1 MLQEITKWLAATPLS
16 QTIQK
21 ILWIIPM
28 MQSVHILAIAIV
40 LSSVGMIDLR
50 IFGLAGG
57 RGTLQETARRFVPW
71 IWCALVV
78 LAVTGSILVIGEPGR
93 SLVNPMFQIKMGLL
107 VCAIAV
113 TATFQVT
120 VAHRAALLEVDGRT
134 PATLK
139 LFAILTLLL
148 WFAIAVA
155 GRWIAYLSLG
165 TPL

>member
-78 LAVTGSILVIGEPGR
+78 LAVTGSILVRPYIQ
-93 SLVNPMFQIKMGLL
+93 SFVHVKSSTYAN
-107 VCAIAV
+107 
-113 TATFQVT
+113 
-120 VAHRAALLEVDGRT
+120 
-134 PATLK
+134 
-139 LFAILTLLL
+139 TLLIGA
-148 WFAIAVA
+148 AISTLCSTTLLTARV
-155 GRWIAYLSLG
+155 
-165 TPL
+165 